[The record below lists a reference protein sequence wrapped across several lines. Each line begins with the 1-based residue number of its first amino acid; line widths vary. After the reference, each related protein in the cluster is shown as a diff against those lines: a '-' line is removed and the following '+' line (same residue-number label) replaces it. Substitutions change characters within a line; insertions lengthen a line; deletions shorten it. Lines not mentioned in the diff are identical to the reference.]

1 MTETPRDTIR
11 IDKWLWHA
19 RFFKSRSL
27 AAGVVSA
34 GKVRVDGNPVSKPSR
49 AVGAGDVLTFV
60 KETETRVVKI
70 AACGVRRGPA
80 PEAQALYE
88 DMTPA
93 KPAPKVGDAQA
104 KNLEYDG
111 KGRPTK
117 RDRRHLMSQRGGRGA
132 FDLE

>member
-1 MTETPRDTIR
+1 MSEARETIR
-11 IDKWLWHA
+11 LDKWLWQA

-27 AAGVVSA
+27 AAEVVTT
-34 GKVRVDGNPVSKPSR
+34 GKVRIGGQPVSKPAR

-60 KETETRVVKI
+60 QARNTRVVRI
-70 AACGVRRGPA
+70 IACGTRRGPA

-88 DMTPA
+88 DLSPEPEQFSMHPA
-93 KPAPKVGDAQA
+93 SDR
-104 KNLEYDG
+104 

-117 RDRRHLMSQRGGRGA
+117 KDRRDLMSQHGQDLP

>member
-1 MTETPRDTIR
+1 LTDTRPTIR
-11 IDKWLWHA
+11 LDKWLWQA

-34 GKVRVDGNPVSKPSR
+34 GKVRVDGTPVSKPAR
-49 AVGAGDVLTFV
+49 VVGPGNVLTFV
-60 KETETRVVKI
+60 QAQDTKVVRI
-70 AACGVRRGPA
+70 LDCGDRRGPA

-88 DMTPA
+88 DLSPVVERR
-93 KPAPKVGDAQA
+93 PYNPGGDR
-104 KNLEYDG
+104 

-117 RDRRHLMSQRGGRGA
+117 KDRRDMLTHRAAGDP